1 VPDDRI
7 MFTTLVPPPAGV
19 VIDGAVA
26 ELAAG
31 PGGLVTAQIRIPGP
45 EPEPGPDPL
54 PGQGQ
59 LWPDPGWEDGQGWRI
74 LSPGGDVID
83 SGPPITLEEHFGW
96 TDEED

>member
-26 ELAAG
+26 KLAAG